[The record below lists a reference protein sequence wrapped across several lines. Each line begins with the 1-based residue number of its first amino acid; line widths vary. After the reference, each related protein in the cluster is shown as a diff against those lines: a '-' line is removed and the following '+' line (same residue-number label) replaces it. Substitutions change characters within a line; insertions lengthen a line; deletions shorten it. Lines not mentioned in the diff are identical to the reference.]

1 MIHQMYTVGRFVYLY
16 VHLMLERLRL
26 LAEKVHLGTE
36 PSSILPP
43 LRQAPAQDYSPFE
56 VFGCRR
62 AFWIAS
68 R

>member
-1 MIHQMYTVGRFVYLY
+1 MIHQVYKINKNS
-16 VHLMLERLRL
+16 HLSLHWMLKRWRVYGD
-26 LAEKVHLGTE
+26 KSHLVAE
-36 PSSILPP
+36 PSFSATP

-62 AFWIAS
+62 AFWIVS

>member
-1 MIHQMYTVGRFVYLY
+1 MIHQMYKIDKNRYLSLHW
-16 VHLMLERLRL
+16 VLKTWRVWEENFHLV
-26 LAEKVHLGTE
+26 AE
-36 PSSILPP
+36 PSFSATP

-62 AFWIAS
+62 AFWIVS